1 MRTRAER
8 WSEGREGGGAKDV
21 PLFLVTLV
29 DDGPAP
35 TFPRVRRATCTRGGW
50 ARRTGA
56 VLRTRAERW
65 SEGRK
70 GGGAKDV
77 PLFSVTLV
85 DDGSAPTVPQVR
97 RAWLAS
103 SEY

>member
-35 TFPRVRRATCTRGGW
+35 TFPRVRRAWLRAPGMATATWEVTGVLAEGGVPVEGPG
-50 ARRTGA
+50 AR
-56 VLRTRAERW
+56 
-65 SEGRK
+65 SH
-70 GGGAKDV
+70 
-77 PLFSVTLV
+77 
-85 DDGSAPTVPQVR
+85 
-97 RAWLAS
+97 
-103 SEY
+103 